1 MSDCVVIYLGTVPYG
16 AALKLQHRL
25 MQLRMQGDIPD
36 TMLLLQ
42 HPPVFTLGRFKG
54 ESDVLSPPEDLK
66 QRGFEV
72 FQTDRGG
79 SVTCHNPGQLV
90 GYPILNLKERSI
102 GVADYIWKLEETIIR
117 LLSSSGIQAGRV
129 TGKTGVWVS
138 DRKICSIG
146 IRITED
152 VTTHGFALNVN
163 NDLRDFQFIRPC
175 GLSGDIMTSLS
186 EILGKKVEIESLF
199 QELTSFFSGIMGM
212 DCKWED
218 EKWLDA
224 QGGLAG

>member
-1 MSDCVVIYLGTVPYG
+1 
-16 AALKLQHRL
+16 
-25 MQLRMQGDIPD
+25 
-36 TMLLLQ
+36 
-42 HPPVFTLGRFKG
+42 
-54 ESDVLSPPEDLK
+54 
-66 QRGFEV
+66 
-72 FQTDRGG
+72 
-79 SVTCHNPGQLV
+79 
-90 GYPILNLKERSI
+90 
-102 GVADYIWKLEETIIR
+102 
-117 LLSSSGIQAGRV
+117 
-129 TGKTGVWVS
+129 VS

-186 EILGKKVEIESLF
+186 EILERKVEIESLF